1 MNNRKNY
8 GFNILYGFITLV
20 LEAQQGFELTD
31 NQLDLIHT
39 TLDELVDLQNY
50 NDEPLDCPDVRIMT
64 HPQDAF
70 EIFCEFYFENETYFQ
85 EVLVESE

>member
-8 GFNILYGFITLV
+8 GFIILYGFISTS

-31 NQLDLIHT
+31 NQLEMIHT
-39 TLDELVDLQNY
+39 TLDELVDLQFY

-64 HPQDAF
+64 YPQDAF
-70 EIFCEFYFENETYFQ
+70 EIFCEFYDENEIYFQ
-85 EVLVESE
+85 KVLVESN